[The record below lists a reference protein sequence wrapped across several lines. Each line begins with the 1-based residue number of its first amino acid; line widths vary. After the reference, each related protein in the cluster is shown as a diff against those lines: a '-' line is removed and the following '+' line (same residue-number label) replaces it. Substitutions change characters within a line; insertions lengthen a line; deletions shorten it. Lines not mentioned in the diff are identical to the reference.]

1 MKENDWM
8 PLQEITGLHHI
19 NPPKATHP
27 WEVFCVTV
35 LSIMQFFVRV
45 WTNSEATSCLSTWWD
60 GACMGGKM
68 LAFVW
73 RCRVCVAARIFKWRC
88 RADCRKHDT
97 DMTERMELYTKW
109 CVMLSGSNPWSSI
122 YSSIQG
128 VANRDYIEESRM
140 RNKVWQTVHLDT
152 YSLYLNIHPDVNVC
166 DSVSRTMA
174 YPNPTFP
181 QMNWLWL
188 TDTWWP
194 HCWFKLW
201 LKAV

>member
-1 MKENDWM
+1 
-8 PLQEITGLHHI
+8 
-19 NPPKATHP
+19 
-27 WEVFCVTV
+27 
-35 LSIMQFFVRV
+35 
-45 WTNSEATSCLSTWWD
+45 
-60 GACMGGKM
+60 M

-201 LKAV
+201 LRAVWLVKLWGKPLSNMCGSSGVDLRPVSIFYDCCNKLPQTWRLKTTYIYSLTVLKVRNLKWVTLG